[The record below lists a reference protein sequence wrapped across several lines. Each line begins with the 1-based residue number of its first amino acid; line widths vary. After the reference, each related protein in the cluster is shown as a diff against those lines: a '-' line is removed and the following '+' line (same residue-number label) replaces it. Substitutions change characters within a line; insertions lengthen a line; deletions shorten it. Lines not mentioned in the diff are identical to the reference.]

1 MYAGTAGVVIT
12 FILVVLRPL
21 VGALSDRISG
31 RAARASEFEA
41 RLARL
46 EEEVV
51 AAGDASTAGQRLME
65 LEERLDFTERL
76 LAQQAA
82 VPVPRQEP

>member
-1 MYAGTAGVVIT
+1 MYAGSAGVAIT

-31 RAARASEFEA
+31 RAARVSELEA

-46 EEEVV
+46 EEEGV
-51 AAGDASTAGQRLME
+51 AAVDATAAGQRLME

-76 LAQQAA
+76 LAQQTA